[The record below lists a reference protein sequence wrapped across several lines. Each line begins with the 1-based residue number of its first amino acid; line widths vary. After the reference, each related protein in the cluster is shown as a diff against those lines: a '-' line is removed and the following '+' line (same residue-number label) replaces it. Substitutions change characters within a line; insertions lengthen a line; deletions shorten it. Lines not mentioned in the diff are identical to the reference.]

1 MYALHRESRG
11 RMRMGPSA
19 IPTGALRSRVT
30 SVLLR
35 PRWRP
40 RSGSRGARMAAASL
54 SRLETAMGTAGH
66 IRPMAVPRA
75 GLPPELLGAKS
86 PKRVVQQWLRCPTR
100 HYSPLTVSAGTTVA
114 GRDCLPLGSG
124 AHCVRFVWRWAATP
138 RHGDAESQVYPG
150 HGILQVV
157 RGAATPWESS
167 IRI

>member
-1 MYALHRESRG
+1 
-11 RMRMGPSA
+11 MGPSA

-30 SVLLR
+30 SLLLR
-35 PRWRP
+35 RRWRP

-66 IRPMAVPRA
+66 IRPMAVPWA
-75 GLPPELLGAKS
+75 GLPQELLGARS

-124 AHCVRFVWRWAATP
+124 AFALRTVCLALGCHASSRCRGIPSLSRAWYPTSGSRCS
-138 RHGDAESQVYPG
+138 DAL
-150 HGILQVV
+150 GILHSDLNSE
-157 RGAATPWESS
+157 ASNT
-167 IRI
+167 